1 MTDQELLKLVE
12 SNPIAFVTAY
22 EQREA
27 DRRAARRRKYAA
39 NPEKFRAL
47 SRKWRERN
55 LERERD
61 RARRTATR
69 QKSVK
74 DLYRQLTTVTQ
85 EAA

>member
-1 MTDQELLKLVE
+1 MTDQELLKLAE
-12 SNPIAFVTAY
+12 SNPTAFVTAY

-27 DRRAARRRKYAA
+27 ERRAARRARYAA
-39 NPEKFRAL
+39 NPEKYRAL
-47 SRKWRERN
+47 SRKWRDKN

-74 DLYRQLTTVTQ
+74 DLYRQLMQ